1 MMKCNMGYG
10 KFVKLGIVFASQNEQ
25 LEKAWE
31 SERFTK
37 FLLNYYLLLL
47 KSPSK

>member
-1 MMKCNMGYG
+1 MMKCNIGYG

-37 FLLNYYLLLL
+37 FFLNYYLPL
-47 KSPSK
+47 